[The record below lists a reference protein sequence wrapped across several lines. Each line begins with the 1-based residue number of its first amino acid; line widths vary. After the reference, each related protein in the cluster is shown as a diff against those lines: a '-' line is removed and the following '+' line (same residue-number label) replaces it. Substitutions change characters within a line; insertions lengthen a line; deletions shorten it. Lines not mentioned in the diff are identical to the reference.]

1 MLSSRNI
8 VRPKACSRLPQTVRS
23 IEFSR
28 ICAALLDSPP
38 ESEQLLENQK
48 VTLDP
53 QQLMFMNNEQ
63 DNEEDAEED
72 DEEDKT
78 CKYSAPIL
86 NITSR
91 L

>member
-1 MLSSRNI
+1 
-8 VRPKACSRLPQTVRS
+8 
-23 IEFSR
+23 
-28 ICAALLDSPP
+28 
-38 ESEQLLENQK
+38 LENQK